1 LAWWTF
7 RRLKGIRG
15 DAGLNAMNA
24 TREIEMGLFGDGPG
38 FSLYVTRL
46 VDDVLLPVLRN
57 S

>member
-1 LAWWTF
+1 
-7 RRLKGIRG
+7 
-15 DAGLNAMNA
+15 
-24 TREIEMGLFGDGPG
+24 MGLFGDGPG